1 MTLEIFL
8 QQSFLIIRFKNLM
21 QLVNAG
27 TTFMDLACR
36 MAVDY
41 PLKIICAR
49 YRIEML
55 NVTRQLTSQSHTCS
69 TVHETQNVPLHR
81 NSALQSNEQI
91 PK

>member
-41 PLKIICAR
+41 PLKI
-49 YRIEML
+49 
-55 NVTRQLTSQSHTCS
+55 TRA
-69 TVHETQNVPLHR
+69 NNIKNPPLVADLGEKGG
-81 NSALQSNEQI
+81 NY
-91 PK
+91 